1 MLIMGKLRNLY
12 TKYATIGDL
21 LHNDIVMP
29 NESFHLLLEDLGY
42 TMEPLDLAHLVSKL
56 DSEEGYVLIGSIIHK
71 SDAPTQHWLFVH
83 YE

>member
-56 DSEEGYVLIGSIIHK
+56 DSEGYGYITYGKIKILYKVIK
-71 SDAPTQHWLFVH
+71 T
-83 YE
+83 

>member
-12 TKYATIGDL
+12 TKYATIDDL

-42 TMEPLDLAHLVSKL
+42 TMEPLVGTL
-56 DSEEGYVLIGSIIHK
+56 GIQIGLRGI
-71 SDAPTQHWLFVH
+71 WVH
-83 YE
+83 HVQ

>member
-42 TMEPLDLAHLVSKL
+42 TMEHQNIENL
-56 DSEEGYVLIGSIIHK
+56 
-71 SDAPTQHWLFVH
+71 
-83 YE
+83 

>member
-29 NESFHLLLEDLGY
+29 NESFHLLLDSLGY

-56 DSEEGYVLIGSIIHK
+56 DSEGYGYITYSKIKLLYKVIK
-71 SDAPTQHWLFVH
+71 T
-83 YE
+83 

>member
-29 NESFHLLLEDLGY
+29 NESFIYCGAFGFGTLGIQ
-42 TMEPLDLAHLVSKL
+42 
-56 DSEEGYVLIGSIIHK
+56 IGLRGI
-71 SDAPTQHWLFVH
+71 WVH
-83 YE
+83 HVQ

>member
-29 NESFHLLLEDLGY
+29 NESFHLFLEELGY
-42 TMEPLDLAHLVSKL
+42 TMEPLDLANLVSNL
-56 DSEEGYVLIGSIIHK
+56 DSEAYGYITYNKIKKLYKVIR
-71 SDAPTQHWLFVH
+71 T
-83 YE
+83 

>member
-29 NESFHLLLEDLGY
+29 NESFHLLLEDLH
-42 TMEPLDLAHLVSKL
+42 TTAHWYPNWTPRDMGTSRTVKL
-56 DSEEGYVLIGSIIHK
+56 KYCIK
-71 SDAPTQHWLFVH
+71 
-83 YE
+83 